1 MSGADKNV
9 ESFQMT
15 GECLYILAP
24 FVPTPQDVVDRML
37 ALAEVT
43 SEDLVYDLGCGDG
56 RIIIAAA
63 KQCGTRGL
71 GVDIEPYWVETSRA
85 NAKQAGVDHLVTF
98 NVQDALTVN
107 LSPATVV
114 MLYLVEWSTAK
125 FQPLIKSM
133 VKPGT
138 RIVSHSFSM
147 DNWAPVKV
155 EKFVDANGAAR
166 TLYLWIAV

>member
-1 MSGADKNV
+1 
-9 ESFQMT
+9 MT

-24 FVPTPQDVVDRML
+24 FVPTPGDVVDRML

-63 KQCGTRGL
+63 KQCGARGL

-98 NVQDALTVN
+98 KVRDALKLD

-125 FQPLIKSM
+125 FQPLITSM

-155 EKFVDANGAAR
+155 EKFVDANGDAR
-166 TLYLWIAV
+166 TLYLWIAE

>member
-1 MSGADKNV
+1 
-9 ESFQMT
+9 MT

-24 FVPTPQDVVDRML
+24 FVPTPRDVVDRML

-63 KQCGTRGL
+63 KQCGARGL
-71 GVDIEPYWVETSRA
+71 GVDIEPYWVEASRA
-85 NAKQAGVDHLVTF
+85 NAKQAGVDQLVTF
-98 NVQDALTVN
+98 KLQDALTVD
-107 LSPATVV
+107 LSPASVV
-114 MLYLVEWSTAK
+114 MLYLVEWSTRK
-125 FQPLIKSM
+125 FRPLITRM

-155 EKFVDANGAAR
+155 EKFVVASGDAR
-166 TLYLWIAV
+166 TLYHWIAE